1 MKSSTS
7 EFLTIRGLKCHVRL
21 WGPADAPKLFLLHGW
36 MDCSA
41 SFQFLVDAFARDWR
55 VIAPDWRGFGQSE
68 WLNASYWF
76 PDYLADLECLLEY
89 YAPDEPVRLVGHSM
103 GGNVV
108 GLYAGVRP
116 ARVAKLAILEGFG
129 LHPTEPAQAPGRY
142 AKWLD
147 QDKAGATLRDYAGLG
162 EFAARLMRDNPRL
175 TQAQADFLAANFS
188 QRRTDGRI
196 GYAADP
202 WHRVVSPLLYRFEE
216 AVDYPV
222 TRVERSWAGL
232 RSFAPDR
239 TPVAGFDPTAE
250 GFFWLAGQGGYGIQT
265 APALSML
272 AGRLI
277 RRATPPAGLE
287 ALVAPLSPARFRRAA

>member
-7 EFLTIRGLKCHVRL
+7 EFLTIRGLKSHVRL
-21 WGPADAPKLFLLHGW
+21 WGPAGAPKLFLLHGW

-76 PDYLADLECLLEY
+76 PDYLADLERLLEH
-89 YAPDEPVRLVGHSM
+89 YAPDEAVRLVGHSM

-147 QDKAGATLRDYAGLG
+147 QDKAGATLRDYADLG

-175 TQAQADFLAANFS
+175 TQAQADFLAENFS

-216 AVDYPV
+216 AKACWGAV
-222 TRVERSWAGL
+222 
-232 RSFAPDR
+232 
-239 TPVAGFDPTAE
+239 
-250 GFFWLAGQGGYGIQT
+250 T
-265 APALSML
+265 APVLWVVARDSGLYKEFAGKETEYRARLTSFPDLTEVVLEDSGHML
-272 AGRLI
+272 HHDQPQRLAQVI
-277 RRATPPAGLE
+277 EDFLG
-287 ALVAPLSPARFRRAA
+287 

>member
-7 EFLTIRGLKCHVRL
+7 EFLTIRGLTSHVRL

-68 WLNASYWF
+68 WLNRSYWF
-76 PDYLADLECLLEY
+76 PDYLADLERLLDHYSPNE
-89 YAPDEPVRLVGHSM
+89 AVRLVGHSM

-108 GLYAGVRP
+108 GLYGGVRP
-116 ARVAKLAILEGFG
+116 TRVTKLVILEGFG
-129 LHPTEPAQAPGRY
+129 LHPTVPAQAPGRY

-147 QDKAGATLRDYAGLG
+147 QDKAGGATLRDYADLG

-188 QRRTDGRI
+188 QRRTDGRY

-216 AVDYPV
+216 AKACWRAVAAPV
-222 TRVERSWAGL
+222 LWVVARDSHLYKEFAGKEAEYRARLASFPEL
-232 RSFAPDR
+232 REVVLEDSGHMLHHDQPQR
-239 TPVAGFDPTAE
+239 
-250 GFFWLAGQGGYGIQT
+250 LAQVIEDFLG
-265 APALSML
+265 
-272 AGRLI
+272 
-277 RRATPPAGLE
+277 
-287 ALVAPLSPARFRRAA
+287 